1 MFSMNSPQGLKKS
14 SFKFIVIVLIA
25 ILFTL
30 LKSIDILS
38 AMTIYEDVEYTGR
51 AIPIIVDR
59 ISIENLTVSSDGEV
73 VFDIRPP
80 ENVSFVVFI
89 VKGVRFLKQDATIID
104 FIRITPT
111 KALEHVKIEIYGLDM
126 PDKAFIRNLICING
140 IVPNLEVIILN
151 STVNIDNIVYYEPS
165 KDYYQRYLVLRM
177 YSTSVRSSTKTSLD
191 MLFYST
197 QKVFMSYFISNS
209 NVLGEYYASKQGTLE
224 MVSVHRRELLNKD
237 NMFDAVGISLTTII
251 LVSLGIYI
259 EHRIRKQEKIEEI
272 FEEGT

>member
-1 MFSMNSPQGLKKS
+1 LKKS